1 MTVTGGTE
9 QFHNLVESH
18 RGILY
23 KVGRSYC
30 SNPDDRDD
38 LIQEIIVQLWRSFPT
53 YDANKSF
60 STWMYRIA
68 LNVAIS
74 SLRTERVR
82 SKHIISADDRVLES
96 VAAEAELSETTVV
109 LYQMIERMEPLNR
122 ALMLLFL
129 DGFSHRE
136 ISDVLA
142 ISETN
147 VSTKISRLKTAI
159 KQEFTNEPCS

>member
-23 KVGRSYC
+23 KVSRSYC

-82 SKHIISADDRVLES
+82 SKHIISAEDRVLES